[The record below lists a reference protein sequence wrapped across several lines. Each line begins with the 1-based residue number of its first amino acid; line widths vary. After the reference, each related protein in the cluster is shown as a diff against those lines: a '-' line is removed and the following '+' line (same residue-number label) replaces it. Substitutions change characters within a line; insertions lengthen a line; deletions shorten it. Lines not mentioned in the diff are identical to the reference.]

1 MSTTVASVPVAG
13 APAGARIR
21 GLSRFWVFQLA
32 GWFAYFVAMTL
43 SRLSLFPLRYMI
55 VSKGVLALTGFLGS
69 LVLWRLYRRL
79 LRSEPGILRVVIVSV
94 IASYGMAMLW
104 TAVDNVADIPIA
116 GALLDRRVVIDS
128 VFRLFVGSVYNAFTL
143 LAWSLLYFAVR
154 HHDALQVERERSLRA
169 EAMAQRARLE
179 TLRYQ
184 LNPHFLFNTLNAIST
199 LVVEQRPDDAS
210 RMISRLSDFLRLTL
224 SAPVVDE
231 VPLAEEMH
239 FVERYLEIEQVRF
252 GDRLR
257 MEIAVSPEAWNAR
270 VPHLVLQPII
280 ENAIRHGIAPR
291 EAGGTV
297 RIEASRVDHRLR
309 ISVTNDSAPAGG
321 SAPAPERIGLSN
333 IRERLT
339 CLYGA
344 GQRLDVES
352 GAAQTRVILELPFEV
367 PAPS

>member
-1 MSTTVASVPVAG
+1 MPGSR
-13 APAGARIR
+13 APATSGTL
-21 GLSRFWVFQLA
+21 GFPRFWIFQLA

-43 SRLSLFPLRYMI
+43 SRLSLFPLKYMLA
-55 VSKGVLALTGFLGS
+55 SKGLLTVTGFCCS

-79 LRSEPGILRVVIVSV
+79 LRAEPGMFQVVVASV
-94 IASYGMAMLW
+94 VTSYLMAMVW
-104 TAVDNVADIPIA
+104 TAADNVADIPIA
-116 GALLDRRVVIDS
+116 GALLDRRVVIDT

-154 HHDALQVERERSLRA
+154 HHDALQQERERSLRA

-179 TLRYQ
+179 ALRYQ

-199 LVVEQRPDDAS
+199 LVVEQRHAEAS

-231 VPLAEEMH
+231 VTLAEEMN
-239 FVERYLEIEQVRF
+239 FVDRYLEIEQVRF
-252 GDRLR
+252 GDRLQVQT
-257 MEIAVSPEAWNAR
+257 AVVPEAWNAR

-297 RIEASRVDHRLR
+297 RIEAARVEGQLR
-309 ISVTNDSAPAGG
+309 ISVTNDGPPAATGF
-321 SAPAPERIGLSN
+321 AVPAEKIGLSN
-333 IRERLT
+333 IRERLSR
-339 CLYGA
+339 LYGDR
-344 GQRLDVES
+344 QRLAIES
-352 GAAQTRVILELPFEV
+352 GSGQTRVILELPFEL
-367 PAPS
+367 PLSS